1 MAAILEQRN
10 ESIHEVF
17 HHVGTF
23 GKAPAH
29 GQASLLSKVGMR
41 RFQVLIDFG
50 GQITRHVGRGE
61 VADGTKSET
70 SNEPIVAVEIVLER
84 VGGKHE
90 NVRLL
95 G

>member
-1 MAAILEQRN
+1 MKRLSGHGDSSPCSGFPSSNCSYVRTYASGFRLCR
-10 ESIHEVF
+10 
-17 HHVGTF
+17 F
-23 GKAPAH
+23 G
-29 GQASLLSKVGMR
+29 SFVR
-41 RFQVLIDFG
+41 IG

>member
-1 MAAILEQRN
+1 M
-10 ESIHEVF
+10 
-17 HHVGTF
+17 
-23 GKAPAH
+23 
-29 GQASLLSKVGMR
+29 
-41 RFQVLIDFG
+41 LIDLG